1 LQGIDSAFAVLIFL
15 CPHKIELG
23 DGDCTMNIVPT
34 KKTFYALW
42 IPQYHYIINGRA
54 VSFLAELTDKF
65 GLAYNKKLLFNSKEE
80 AIKFA
85 EIILNDYLNRS
96 DKITDISWAV
106 SLDQDTTKKCGVL
119 RARKELGRLLKK
131 GKEIPT
137 SFCTKHRFLDDFE
150 ILSFPE
156 GAATSL
162 KLARKTEI
170 MLFTNKPEKKTIV
183 VDGVT
188 FESSKDVEICTG
200 WHPHM
205 DEEINIFIT
214 KDEQMFIENASSEA
228 DGSKG

>member
-1 LQGIDSAFAVLIFL
+1 MQGIDSAFAVLIFL
-15 CPHKIELG
+15 CPQKVELG

-42 IPQYHYIINGRA
+42 IPQHYYIINGRA
-54 VSFLAELTDKF
+54 VSFFVELTDKF
-65 GLAYNKKLLFNSKEE
+65 GLAYSKKILFNSKEE
-80 AIKFA
+80 AIEFA
-85 EIILNDYLNRS
+85 KIILNDYLDRS

-106 SLDQDTTKKCGVL
+106 SFDQDKPKEDGIT
-119 RARKELGRLLKK
+119 RARKELGRLLRK

-150 ILSFPE
+150 IVSFLE
-156 GAATSL
+156 GSGASL
-162 KLARKTEI
+162 KLVRKTEV

-200 WHPHM
+200 WHPHV
-205 DEEINIFIT
+205 DEEINMFIT
-214 KDEQMFIENASSEA
+214 KDEQMFIENNLSEA
-228 DGSKG
+228 DISVV

>member
-1 LQGIDSAFAVLIFL
+1 
-15 CPHKIELG
+15 
-23 DGDCTMNIVPT
+23 MNIVPT

-42 IPQYHYIINGRA
+42 IPENHYILNGKA
-54 VSFLAELTDKF
+54 VSFLTELTDKF

-85 EIILNDYLNRS
+85 EIIINDYLDRS

-106 SLDQDTTKKCGVL
+106 SFDQDTTKKSGVL
-119 RARKELGRLLKK
+119 QARKELGRLLKK

-150 ILSFPE
+150 IVSFLE
-156 GAATSL
+156 GAGASL
-162 KLARKTEI
+162 KLVRKTEI
-170 MLFTNKPEKKTIV
+170 MLFANKPERKTIV

-188 FESSKDVEICTG
+188 YESSKDMDICTG

-214 KDEQMFIENASSEA
+214 KDEQIYYQLYSAGEKHEEDDASRSHE
-228 DGSKG
+228 K